1 MHYQI
6 ISMKNYLSQVPTS
19 LVPETTSISV
29 IEKLHGKIYEL
40 NFSESDEPHLF
51 FLPIDKEPYS
61 TEYILSYEVHHK
73 LLKLHEKLAENHIPF
88 LKTFPSRLDLVEL
101 DHEKMTYGY
110 TSMKDHF
117 TCDAQT
123 EESVRNWI
131 IELNLALNKLGY
143 SHI

>member
-1 MHYQI
+1 
-6 ISMKNYLSQVPTS
+6 
-19 LVPETTSISV
+19 
-29 IEKLHGKIYEL
+29 
-40 NFSESDEPHLF
+40 
-51 FLPIDKEPYS
+51 
-61 TEYILSYEVHHK
+61 
-73 LLKLHEKLAENHIPF
+73 

-117 TCDAQT
+117 TCDSQT